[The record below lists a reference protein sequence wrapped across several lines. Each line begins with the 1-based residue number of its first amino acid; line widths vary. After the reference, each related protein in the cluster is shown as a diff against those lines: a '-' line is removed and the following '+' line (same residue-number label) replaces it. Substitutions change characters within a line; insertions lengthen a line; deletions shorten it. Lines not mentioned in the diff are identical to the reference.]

1 MHSEWT
7 KNTSLHP
14 GATADALQDV
24 FRRQQVFAPTF
35 RATTTAERLARLQKL
50 RQALAAHRTDIQ
62 QAAAADFGKPAP
74 EVELS
79 EIFPVLHEIT
89 HARRHL
95 GKWMRPVS
103 VRPTLAMLGTKAQ
116 IRYEPKGVCLIIS
129 PWNYPFN
136 LTFGPLVSAIAAG
149 NTVIIKPSELTP
161 HCSRLIRQIVEELYP
176 AEEVAVFEG
185 DAEVARMLLELPF
198 NHIFFTG
205 NPAIGRIVMRAA
217 AEHLSSVTLE
227 LGGKSPAIVDES
239 ADLDSTVHNLVWG
252 KFTNAGQTCI
262 APDHVYVHER
272 IREAFIGKTVEHIR
286 RVFGRDEQTQRENH
300 DYCRIVNERHF
311 QRLCGL
317 LADATRRGAKI
328 VTGGATHAE
337 DRYIAPTVLTGVPAD
352 AAMMQEEIFGPL
364 LPVLPFADL
373 DAVVRAIGARPKPLA
388 LYVFGRDRGRIEK
401 VLGSTSAGG
410 SCINHSVVQF
420 LHGNLPFGGINNSG
434 LGNAHG
440 FFGFRAFSHERAVLA
455 DRFSITHWLYPPY
468 TPWVK
473 SLIRLTSRFFA

>member
-239 ADLDSTVHNLVWG
+239 TFSWYGRGSTG
-252 KFTNAGQTCI
+252 R
-262 APDHVYVHER
+262 DY
-272 IREAFIGKTVEHIR
+272 IREPLIGSRELNASTANGCELRAKARLSASRSCSGSWSTPGDGSETWRSDCSAASLSGI
-286 RVFGRDEQTQRENH
+286 GRSITNS
-300 DYCRIVNERHF
+300 
-311 QRLCGL
+311 
-317 LADATRRGAKI
+317 
-328 VTGGATHAE
+328 HAVQQVC
-337 DRYIAPTVLTGVPAD
+337 AS
-352 AAMMQEEIFGPL
+352 AAS
-364 LPVLPFADL
+364 
-373 DAVVRAIGARPKPLA
+373 K
-388 LYVFGRDRGRIEK
+388 
-401 VLGSTSAGG
+401 S
-410 SCINHSVVQF
+410 
-420 LHGNLPFGGINNSG
+420 
-434 LGNAHG
+434 
-440 FFGFRAFSHERAVLA
+440 VLA
-455 DRFSITHWLYPPY
+455 VTAGA
-468 TPWVK
+468 V
-473 SLIRLTSRFFA
+473 